1 MSFKIPLTC
10 RSSPPEVFSQRCSPR
25 GGCYADVLRIFW
37 GVSLRGYDFNK
48 VAKRFCWDHASALL
62 FSCWLV
68 SCLQSI
74 FLEKTS
80 GRLILCTIFNL
91 YWFFLINYTFE
102 DFKVS
107 ILINFNWFL
116 LIAVLVFVR
125 CFLRFLLYWR
135 SFCKESEIFYS
146 KIDYRDV

>member
-1 MSFKIPLTC
+1 MQK
-10 RSSPPEVFSQRCSPR
+10 QSPR
-25 GGCYADVLRIFW
+25 GVLPEE
-37 GVSLRGYDFNK
+37 GVMRMCCEFFGLYLCVGMILIK
-48 VAKRFCWDHASALL
+48 
-62 FSCWLV
+62 
-68 SCLQSI
+68 LQSGFVEI
-74 FLEKTS
+74 MLLHYCSLVGLCHVCRASFLEKTS
-80 GRLILCTIFNL
+80 RRLILCTIFNL